1 LRILIVA
8 VGKAKPGPVRAL
20 YEDYQSRLRPIPGL
34 IEVEERRPLPAA
46 VLKRREGE
54 LIQAALARRPGRRIV
69 VALDEGGRMFASR
82 AFADQLAAWRGRGL
96 DEAAF
101 LIGGADGLDEPLR
114 EAADFV
120 LSLGPMTW
128 PHLLVRG
135 LLAEQLYRAQQIA
148 AGHPYHR
155 A

>member
-1 LRILIVA
+1 MRIVIVA
-8 VGKAKPGPVRAL
+8 VGRARPGPVRAL
-20 YEDYQSRLRPIPGL
+20 YEEYESRLRPAPEL

-46 VLKRREGE
+46 ALKRREGE
-54 LIQAALARRPGRRIV
+54 LIQAVLSRRPGRRFV
-69 VALDEGGRMFASR
+69 VALDEHGRALASR
-82 AFADQLAAWRGRGL
+82 PFAEALAAWRGQGF
-96 DEAAF
+96 DEVAF
-101 LIGGADGLDEPLR
+101 LIGGADGLDEPVR
-114 EAADFV
+114 QAAGLL

-135 LLAEQLYRAQQIA
+135 LLAEQLYRVQQIA

>member
-1 LRILIVA
+1 MRILIVA
-8 VGKAKPGPVRAL
+8 VGRARPGPIRAL
-20 YEDYQSRLRPIPGL
+20 YEDYASRLRPAPAL

-46 VLKRREGE
+46 ALKRREGE
-54 LIQAALARRPGRRIV
+54 LIQAVLARRPGRRLV
-69 VALDEGGRMFASR
+69 AALDERGRAVGSR
-82 AFADQLAAWRGRGL
+82 AFAEELARWRARGL
-96 DEAAF
+96 DEVAF

-114 EAADFV
+114 EAADLV